1 MIINLIEIIIF
12 INVSETICQ
21 NDNKLLLVTIGLGPD
36 VQMQE
41 AAMMSVTGHRSA
53 KQMRDDYNT

>member
-1 MIINLIEIIIF
+1 VRNE
-12 INVSETICQ
+12 SQ
-21 NDNKLLLVTIGLGPD
+21 NDNNLLLVTIGLGPD